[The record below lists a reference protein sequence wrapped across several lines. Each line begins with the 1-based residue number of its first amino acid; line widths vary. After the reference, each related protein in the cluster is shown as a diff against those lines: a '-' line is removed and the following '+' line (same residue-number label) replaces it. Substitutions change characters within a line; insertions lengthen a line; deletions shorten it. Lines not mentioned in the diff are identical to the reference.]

1 MIINSIL
8 LFGVMNL
15 MEIPLMRAS
24 GILRLE
30 METGDGEME
39 SINTTDKKMHL
50 LKMAN
55 LSLKLATKALEVL
68 TIPRHECKPGTKV
81 TGATGR

>member
-15 MEIPLMRAS
+15 MEILLMRVN

-39 SINTTDKKMHL
+39 NTNTIDKKMRP
-50 LKMAN
+50 LKMEN
-55 LSLKLATKALEVL
+55 LS
-68 TIPRHECKPGTKV
+68 
-81 TGATGR
+81 